1 MAFTFNQRDPMRNH
15 IELMVDLE
23 TLGTKESSPIVAIGA
38 CLFNPYVQNT
48 FEALMPYSFVASIDI
63 EDAVKNS
70 TGIEAGTVKWWFGQS
85 DAAIKRLVSGETTN
99 LQNALRSLWRFAT
112 ERGSG
117 DAHLRALP
125 VPDRICAKSPD
136 FDCKLLQYA
145 CDQTGLIYPF
155 RYFNQRCVRT
165 AVDLAF
171 PDGEDSRPVFKTG
184 VHHDA
189 RDDAI
194 NQALMIQACYARLGL
209 GTSDAHFEQ
218 V

>member
-1 MAFTFNQRDPMRNH
+1 MHNH

-23 TLGTKESSPIVAIGA
+23 TLGTEESAPVISIGA

-48 FEALMPYSFVASIDI
+48 FEGLMPYSFIANIDI
-63 EDAVKNS
+63 EDAVKYS
-70 TGIEAGTVKWWFGQS
+70 SGISAGTVKWWFNQS
-85 DAAIKRLVSGETTN
+85 DAAIKRLVNGELTN
-99 LQNALRSLWRFAT
+99 LQDALRSLWRFAT
-112 ERGSG
+112 DRGSG
-117 DAHLRALP
+117 EAHIRALP
-125 VPDRICAKSPD
+125 VPERVWAKSPD
-136 FDCKLLQYA
+136 FDCKILQYA
-145 CDQTGLIYPF
+145 CKQTGLIYPF

-194 NQALMIQACYARLGL
+194 NQALMIQACHAELGL
-209 GTSDAHFEQ
+209 GTQDATFHQ
-218 V
+218 D